1 MISLFL
7 SPALEQHQYI
17 YRSLS
22 RLASK
27 EKQSCCHSLVWSIVC
42 DCGRMGSI
50 WWYSEWHVVVWYHH
64 QAVER
69 GIVSHSIYI
78 CTYLRLKWILMIIL
92 ICDNKFT
99 VGFFSWLSKIS
110 HITSVSV
117 FSVYIKLS
125 VFSILKPSWHSVMC
139 CCIHVLQLPLPD
151 KYVAKRR
158 YHSISTLQ
166 LGPHCM
172 WLILFGGFP
181 YKADTVII
189 ELSEY

>member
-7 SPALEQHQYI
+7 SPALEQDQYI
-17 YRSLS
+17 YWSLS

-78 CTYLRLKWILMIIL
+78 CTCLRLKWILMIIL
-92 ICDNKFT
+92 ICDNMLA
-99 VGFFSWLSKIS
+99 SS
-110 HITSVSV
+110 HDFQRLVTLPVSV
-117 FSVYIKLS
+117 YLVYNIKLS
-125 VFSILKPSWHSVMC
+125 VFSILKPSWHSMMC